1 MNTGSANSE
10 GRTSSEG
17 TIIIRARQPGDIDA
31 CIALLADVH
40 AADRYPLQWPANPP
54 AWLTSNDL
62 LGAWVVEHESRLVGH
77 VSLCSAA
84 SESSASLW
92 SSACD
97 VPPEQL
103 AVIARLFAAPSAR
116 GRGVGAALL
125 DVACDE
131 ARSRGLRPVLDVL
144 DLNQRAMA
152 LYERKGWRR
161 IASVPAS
168 WAVIDSKEHLLHY
181 FISPD

>member
-1 MNTGSANSE
+1 MNSGSANSE
-10 GRTSSEG
+10 GRTSSEW
-17 TIIIRARQPGDIDA
+17 TKSIRVRQPGDIDA

-40 AADRYPLQWPANPP
+40 AADSYPLNWPANPP
-54 AWLTSNDL
+54 VWLTSDDL
-62 LGAWVVEHESRLVGH
+62 LAAWVVEHESRLVGH

-116 GRGVGAALL
+116 GHGVGSALL
-125 DVACDE
+125 VVACDE

-144 DLNQRAMA
+144 DLNQSAMA
-152 LYERKGWRR
+152 LYERQGWLRVG
-161 IASVPAS
+161 SVPAP
-168 WAVIDSKEHLLHY
+168 WARMDGREHFLHY
-181 FISPD
+181 YVAPQ